1 MLRAFSFVV
10 KIMGCSD
17 VRGRFFVL
25 SVFVVDLR
33 HKQTAQKQDNSKI
46 CEAAIEAMARSKQ

>member
-17 VRGRFFVL
+17 VGRFFVL

-33 HKQTAQKQDNSKI
+33 HKQTAQNQDDNEI
-46 CEAAIEAMARSKQ
+46 CKAAIEAIARSKQ